1 MSWPNARTRLNLR
14 FTFAP
19 HIRVMRPHFNTL
31 SPENWL
37 RDFFGSQ
44 AVTHGQVVRR
54 KRRDIERF
62 VGMERF
68 LEELDTRG
76 FQAVENRE
84 QIIVFCNN
92 APIRRLR

>member
-1 MSWPNARTRLNLR
+1 MFDQTTA
-14 FTFAP
+14 
-19 HIRVMRPHFNTL
+19 L

-37 RDFFGSQ
+37 RDIFSAK
-44 AVTHGQVVRR
+44 AVMHGQVMRR
-54 KRRDIERF
+54 KRRDIERYC
-62 VGMERF
+62 GMERF
-68 LEELDTRG
+68 MAEVRARG